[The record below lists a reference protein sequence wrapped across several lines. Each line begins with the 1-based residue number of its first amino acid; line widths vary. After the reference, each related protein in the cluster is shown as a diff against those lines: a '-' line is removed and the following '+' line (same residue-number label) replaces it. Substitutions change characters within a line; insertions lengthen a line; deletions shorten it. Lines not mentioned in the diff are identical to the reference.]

1 MGSSDMLTG
10 WLGNDG
16 VFGYTCWLVGGIS
29 YPCRGGIGS
38 KLHTFLVG
46 GRKELARLLDRE
58 GSLGTL

>member
-29 YPCRGGIGS
+29 YPYRGGIGS

-46 GRKELARLLDRE
+46 GRKELARLLD
-58 GSLGTL
+58 